1 MRERKGWGCRVDMH
15 RPEIVTPRGLFQT
28 NSRYLAPVFQRYY
41 TWTDVQLDPFFDD
54 LDDLANAEPGAK
66 QFLGAIVLQQKHQ
79 ANPGAPIPFLII
91 DGQQRLTTVYLVLL
105 ALAQLMRDFRKPDE
119 ASTIVESYLAISTPR
134 YRGEPTVVPTA
145 QDRERFY
152 QILRGAT
159 GYANWNFT
167 GEPPAGSGGA
177 KLEQQW
183 ERIRTALRDRLI
195 TAAGRLRRTEW
206 TSIGNLVL
214 DRLEMVGITLDADE
228 DPNIIFSRLN
238 ARGTPLGMADLV
250 RNSVFSRFEERNPR
264 QSEQFYSERWLP
276 FERTFTNSESLER
289 YFQPF
294 AVIRT
299 EGRATQATAFA
310 DLEQRWRG
318 FTYDQVLDDLRE
330 YAPYFGALTRYQPID
345 GLHAQLN
352 RVARDFSE
360 MPKLSVSWPFIM
372 QVLRATHTGRLD
384 WRSAEKSLRV
394 VESMLVRRAIFG
406 WEPTGLHAIFKDLW
420 HQTLGDPKKVAA
432 RVQTSTIKT
441 PTDNELL
448 KELRASLVDKRKV
461 LPYVLK
467 QLERE
472 RREEEGTDEAL
483 PIGTITVE
491 HVAPQS
497 HEAHWQSVFST
508 PDDHADVVGLLGNV
522 TLLTGKHNQRIA
534 NQGWDQKRTR
544 FANSDWMISRD
555 MAGKRRW
562 DGRSI
567 KQRTESL
574 SRWLVKR
581 WPPL

>member
-1 MRERKGWGCRVDMH
+1 MH

-41 TWTDVQLDPFFDD
+41 TWTDVQLDHFFDD
-54 LDDLANAEPGAK
+54 LDDLSNAAADAK

-79 ANPGAPIPFLII
+79 ANPGSPIPFLII
-91 DGQQRLTTVYLVLL
+91 DGQQRLTTIYLVLL
-105 ALAQLMRDFRKPDE
+105 GLAELMRDFRKEDE
-119 ASTIVESYLAISTPR
+119 ASTMVESYLAISTAR

-152 QILRGAT
+152 QILRDAT
-159 GYANWNFT
+159 GYASWNFL

-183 ERIRTALRDRLI
+183 ERIRTALRDRLV
-195 TAAGRLRRTEW
+195 TAAGRLRQNEW
-206 TSIGNLVL
+206 TKIGNLIL

-264 QSEQFYSERWLP
+264 KSEQFYSERWLP
-276 FERTFTNSESLER
+276 FERTFASSDSLER

-299 EGRATQATAFA
+299 EGKATQATAFA
-310 DLEQRWRG
+310 DMEHRWRG

-330 YAPYFGALTRYQPID
+330 YAPYFASLTKYQPVD

-352 RVARDFSE
+352 RVVRDFAE

-372 QVLRATHTGRLD
+372 HILRAAHTGRLD
-384 WRSAEKSLRV
+384 WRSAERSLRV
-394 VESMLVRRAIFG
+394 VESMLVRRALFG

-420 HQTLGDPKKVAA
+420 HQTGGDPKKVAA

-441 PTDNELL
+441 PTDKELL
-448 KELRASLVDKRKV
+448 KELRGTRVDKRKI

-472 RREEEGTDEAL
+472 RREEEGTDESFPA
-483 PIGTITVE
+483 GTITVE
-491 HVAPQS
+491 HVAPLSYESYWESAFPTQ
-497 HEAHWQSVFST
+497 
-508 PDDHADVVGLLGNV
+508 DDHSDVVGLLGNL

-534 NQGWDQKRTR
+534 NQSWDHKRAR

-555 MAGKRRW
+555 LAAKRRW
-562 DGRSI
+562 DGRAI
-567 KQRTESL
+567 KQRTDVL
-574 SRWLVKR
+574 SGWVVKR